1 MRKYYRG
8 DATPP
13 PSPHDVAHALQ
24 AEAAATTMQKI
35 VRPPSETDLVA
46 LGSQP
51 GSQPGS
57 PEDLVSKDAVF
68 GLVICK
74 GRICCACSD
83 GGRWIGGCAG
93 GHGGG

>member
-13 PSPHDVAHALQ
+13 PSPHDVARALQ

-35 VRPPSETDLVA
+35 VRPPSETDLVV

-57 PEDLVSKDAVF
+57 PEDSVSLMRSL
-68 GLVICK
+68 GL
-74 GRICCACSD
+74 
-83 GGRWIGGCAG
+83 
-93 GHGGG
+93 HM